1 MTVVHLDGDA
11 SGMIA
16 SASSAGRRLDR
27 FVLGTAQLGM
37 AYGIANRTGQ
47 PSYAVASGIVRA
59 AYDAGVRWF
68 DTARRYGDAESLLG
82 RIFGDFAIAN
92 SVRIVSKLGCD
103 PRSREAVSRDIDLS
117 LELLGVDRLSA
128 LLLHDEEALDWWHD
142 GVGANL
148 VAARSGGRI
157 EQIGVSVYS
166 AERALQALSIPE
178 IDCLQVPFNVFD
190 RRMLKAGVFERG
202 RATAKT
208 IFVRSV
214 YLQGLA
220 LAERDSLNIHFPDAR
235 EASATYAA
243 FCREHGV
250 QRPRFAVDYVR
261 WQAPEALPVIGV
273 ETVEQLVETL
283 DAFSVEGTPPEL
295 RGEWD
300 RSWPRDDDQLVDPRR
315 WPNA

>member
-1 MTVVHLDGDA
+1 
-11 SGMIA
+11 MIA
-16 SASSAGRRLDR
+16 PASTVGRCLDR
-27 FVLGTAQLGM
+27 FVLGTAQFGM

-47 PSYAVASGIVRA
+47 PSYTVASSILRT

-82 RIFGDFAIAN
+82 RIFGDLAIAD

-103 PRSREAVSRDIDLS
+103 PRSREAVFRDIDLS
-117 LELLGVDRLSA
+117 LEFLGVDRLSA
-128 LLLHDEEALDWWHD
+128 LLLHEEEALDWWHD

-148 VAARSGGRI
+148 TAARNDGRV
-157 EQIGVSVYS
+157 EWIGVSVYS
-166 AERALQALSIPE
+166 VERALQALSIAE
-178 IDCLQVPFNVFD
+178 IDCLQVPANVFD
-190 RRMLKAGVFERG
+190 RRMLKAGIFERG
-202 RATAKT
+202 RATGKS

-220 LAERDSLNIHFPDAR
+220 LAEGHSLNIHFPGAR
-235 EASATYAA
+235 EASAAYAT

-261 WQAPEALPVIGV
+261 WQAPGTFPVIGV

-283 DAFSVEGTPPEL
+283 DAFSVEGMSPEL
-295 RGEWD
+295 RSEWD
-300 RSWPRDDDQLVDPRR
+300 RLWPRDDDQLVDPRR
-315 WPNA
+315 WRNA